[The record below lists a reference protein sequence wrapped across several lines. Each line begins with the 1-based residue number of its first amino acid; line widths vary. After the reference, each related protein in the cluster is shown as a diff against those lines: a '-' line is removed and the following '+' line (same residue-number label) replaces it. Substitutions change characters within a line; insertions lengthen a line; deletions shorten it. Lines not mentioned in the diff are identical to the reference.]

1 MKKGTYIF
9 PLIPLLFILAGGFVS
24 ADQLGDPC
32 DTNATCAFLGGVE
45 DVDYKCIGGDDD
57 PATPVGGDGNS
68 GSCFILAPQGPQTA
82 GQILQIIE
90 NVGNWVFAF
99 FLAISLIFLIWG
111 AFEFVIGQGEPQKIS
126 DAKQRLLWAVIGI
139 AIALLANAVPYVL
152 RSILV

>member
-1 MKKGTYIF
+1 MKKGIYF
-9 PLIPLLFILAGGFVS
+9 APSLILLLFVLAGGFVS

-32 DTNATCAFLGGVE
+32 TDNAVCQAGLGADGV
-45 DVDYKCIGGDDD
+45 CLGAD
-57 PATPVGGDGNS
+57 PARGIE
-68 GSCFILAPQGPQTA
+68 GSCFLSTPQGPQTA
-82 GQILQIIE
+82 GEVLQIIE